1 MSSGPS
7 GSRASVSHSSNSV
20 SNYLS
25 VNPKNDPEDVGTY
38 VMHFKV
44 CLELYPTVCT
54 EFDSTFSVT
63 GCDVTASS
71 LLKVVMKD

>member
-7 GSRASVSHSSNSV
+7 GSRAYVSHSSNSV
-20 SNYLS
+20 DNYLS

-63 GCDVTASS
+63 GCDVATSP
-71 LLKVVMKD
+71 LKVVMKD